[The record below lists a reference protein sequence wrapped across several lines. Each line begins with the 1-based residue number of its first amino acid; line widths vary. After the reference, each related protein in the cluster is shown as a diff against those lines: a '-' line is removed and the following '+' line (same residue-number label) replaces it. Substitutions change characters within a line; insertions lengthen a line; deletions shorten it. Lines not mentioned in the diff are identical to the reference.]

1 MNSNLEKRDV
11 YDFSTVDSNMTGLYV
26 YRPHSY
32 YSSFTRIVDS
42 RPVEKIQEN
51 DNIDM
56 NTDIFEGVGDE
67 NTNINMDTTNINN
80 DSISDENTNVFE
92 GIGDTDIFDENI
104 DMTCYEDS
112 CEIFEDMDMNETLQ
126 NISAFNTESKTLYPS
141 FRDWGTSDSPFISIP
156 L

>member
-11 YDFSTVDSNMTGLYV
+11 CDFSTIGSNMAGVYV

-32 YSSFTRIVDS
+32 YSSFTRIVDP

-51 DNIDM
+51 SLDFNEFINDNTMDTNTMDTINTMDTNTTNTM
-56 NTDIFEGVGDE
+56 DTINTNNTDIFEG
-67 NTNINMDTTNINN
+67 
-80 DSISDENTNVFE
+80 
-92 GIGDTDIFDENI
+92 IGDT

-112 CEIFEDMDMNETLQ
+112 CEIFEDMDMVDNLQ
-126 NISAFNTESKTLYPS
+126 KISTFNTESQILYPS
-141 FRDWGTSDSPFISIP
+141 FCDWGTPDSPFISIP